1 MINKIKVIAFL
12 VFLVFAIKLA
22 GDLDNSY
29 TSDCLVIS
37 STNSKTVFKD
47 WKENLWTYYSNDI
60 YKVGDKLKVK
70 FHTNYTPNDRS
81 DDYIIWV
88 KKGETK

>member
-1 MINKIKVIAFL
+1 MINKIKVVAFL

-60 YKVGDKLKVK
+60 YKVGEQYLAEAKEG
-70 FHTNYTPNDRS
+70 N
-81 DDYIIWV
+81 
-88 KKGETK
+88 